1 MSMKHLIDLIDE
13 IKDEVAKYTGHPYSI
28 AGGCLRDAFFE
39 KPINDIDLV
48 VACSSQ
54 WSHLT
59 EWPDTTAYGPTGEF
73 MAGETEITVN
83 GLPVQLIMRDGDIS
97 AVGLFRYHSLAISNF
112 FYSDG
117 LIQIDPQA
125 LLDWQDK
132 LHTVNET
139 RWCLPSKDP
148 VRLDKYIK
156 KIQKKYPWEIRK

>member
-13 IKDEVAKYTGHPYSI
+13 IKAEVAKYSGHPYSI

-48 VACSSQ
+48 VSCSRQ

-59 EWPDTTAYGPTGEF
+59 EWPDTGDYGPEF
-73 MAGETEITVN
+73 MAGDTEITVN

-97 AVGLFRYHSLAISNF
+97 AEGLFRYHSLAISNF
-112 FYSDG
+112 FYSGG

-139 RWCLPSKDP
+139 RWCSPAIDP

-156 KIQKKYPWEIRK
+156 KIQKKYPWEIRE